1 MRAIG
6 NYVIIEDI
14 TPKVVKTSGGLEL
27 TETHTDDVRYKK
39 GKIISSAVDLLTE
52 GETVIYD
59 KHAGH
64 LLPDGVFKCIGLRD
78 IVAVE

>member
-1 MRAIG
+1 MKAIG

-14 TPKVVKTSGGLEL
+14 SPKVKKTEGGLEL
-27 TETHTDDVRYKK
+27 TEDHTDDIRYKK
-39 GKIISSAVDLLTE
+39 GLVISCAIDALTE
-52 GETVIYD
+52 GEIVIYD

-64 LLPDGVFKCIGLRD
+64 LLPDGKYTCIGLRD

>member
-1 MRAIG
+1 MKAIG

-14 TPKVVKTSGGLEL
+14 SPKVKKTKGGLEL
-27 TETHTDDVRYKK
+27 TDDHTDDIRYKK
-39 GKIISSAVDLLTE
+39 GLVISSGNPSLDE

-64 LLPDGVFKCIGLRD
+64 LLPDGKYTCIGLRD